1 MVSTS
6 RASSSAWGSPAKAAA
21 ILGSA
26 GATGVPAMMVSMDSI
41 STLILSSQG
50 RFTAFLGGGGRKDGG
65 AAIVG
70 DGGPWL
76 SYPKGLSKRTIH
88 KSYPQELST
97 RAIHESYPREPST
110 GAMQQRRP
118 TALAKALAISA
129 PASAAPGGR

>member
-76 SYPKGLSKRTIH
+76 SYPKGLSTRSIH
-88 KSYPQELST
+88 RGYPQD
-97 RAIHESYPREPST
+97 PST